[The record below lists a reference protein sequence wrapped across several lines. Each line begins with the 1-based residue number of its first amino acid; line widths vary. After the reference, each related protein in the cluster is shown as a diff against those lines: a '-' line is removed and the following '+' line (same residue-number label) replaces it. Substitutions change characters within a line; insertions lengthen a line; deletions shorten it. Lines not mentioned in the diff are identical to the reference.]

1 MEDWFPT
8 FLLGAVAGAAL
19 STTSPCA
26 LGVLALQD
34 TSRLV
39 PCSFQEDMGVQFS
52 FLAKSSLILLKPETM
67 SHLSSEHRTSPGQID
82 ITVIKFLPWPGATNQ
97 EYPELKGH
105 QPLPWLICISP
116 PQSWLGSTSDGW
128 DNCCSLL

>member
-105 QPLPWLICISP
+105 
-116 PQSWLGSTSDGW
+116 
-128 DNCCSLL
+128 